1 MRIIPVN
8 RLKSN
13 MELAKPVY
21 HKNSILLN
29 IGVNNL
35 HLYKK
40 KLLSYGINYI
50 YISDEYS
57 RDIVI
62 NDIIKDETR
71 QKGKLIIEKTLN
83 DISMNNEID
92 INNVKNVI
100 SDMVNNLLGQN
111 NVLLN
116 LIDIKSYDSYTFAH
130 SVNVAAISILIGQ
143 LMNIPEK
150 KLIDIGIGAILHD
163 VGKILIPQEIINKTG
178 DLDDEE
184 LQIIRDHPRLGYN
197 YLKEYTNI
205 SPLSRIIILSHHERL
220 DGSGYPKGLNDEE
233 IHKYAKIVAIA
244 DVFDAL
250 TSDRIYRNRWSIND
264 VVDYFMSN
272 VNIKFD
278 QIMVEH
284 FIRNVAIYPN
294 GMTVVLSTGQKAIV
308 KEQNRYFPMRPVV
321 RLIEEAD
328 NSTVKNDHL
337 INLMEEL
344 DIIIID
350 NL

>member
-8 RLKSN
+8 RLTSD

-21 HKNSILLN
+21 HKNNILLN

-40 KLLSYGINYI
+40 KLLSFGINYI

-57 RDIVI
+57 RDIVL

-92 INNVKNVI
+92 INNVKSII
-100 SDMVNNLLGQN
+100 SDMVNNLLGQH

-116 LIDIKSYDSYTFAH
+116 LLDIKSYDSYTFDH

-143 LMNIPEK
+143 ILKIPEK
-150 KLIDIGIGAILHD
+150 KLVDIGIGAILHD

-178 DLDDEE
+178 KLDDEE
-184 LQIIRDHPRLGYN
+184 WKIIRDHPRLGYN
-197 YLKEYTNI
+197 YLKENTDI

-220 DGSGYPKGLNDEE
+220 DGSGYPKGINSDE
-233 IHKYAKIVAIA
+233 IHKFAKIVAIA

-250 TSDRIYRNRWSIND
+250 TTDRIYRDRWSIND
-264 VVDYFMSN
+264 VIDYFMSN

-278 QIMVEH
+278 QVIVEN

-294 GMTVVLSTGQKAIV
+294 GMTVILSSGQKAIV
-308 KEQNRYFPMRPVV
+308 KEQNRHFPLRPIV

-328 NSTVKNDHL
+328 NSKVKEDIL
-337 INLMEEL
+337 INLMDEL
-344 DIIIID
+344 DIIIVN